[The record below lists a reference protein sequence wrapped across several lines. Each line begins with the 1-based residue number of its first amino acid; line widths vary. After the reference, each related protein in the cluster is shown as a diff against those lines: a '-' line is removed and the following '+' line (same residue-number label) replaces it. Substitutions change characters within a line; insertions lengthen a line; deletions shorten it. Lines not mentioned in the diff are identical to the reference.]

1 MNKLIKSVLVVMRR
15 NILRSSTAIHWKAG
29 CWHSTAYLACQ
40 AAEIPVK
47 STQEFVQAHV
57 VPVDTPKLNSS
68 PAEGFLLSC
77 ILEREMLQIA
87 TGQLDFEHWRER
99 FPFDFFFPGG
109 QVEKVSLL
117 TCGPAIQVFLP
128 CEWRLLITVNSLSPL
143 LAHAVAFYRNL
154 PMSFPLEGFIERV
167 PEASHST

>member
-47 STQEFVQAHV
+47 SAQEFVQAHV

-99 FPFDFFFPGG
+99 FPFDFFSDPSVVQECVNFPIFVNFLGFLLLL
-109 QVEKVSLL
+109 VFSFIPLWLEKILDMIL
-117 TCGPAIQVFLP
+117 DFLNK
-128 CEWRLLITVNSLSPL
+128 L
-143 LAHAVAFYRNL
+143 
-154 PMSFPLEGFIERV
+154 GFF
-167 PEASHST
+167 TL

>member
-1 MNKLIKSVLVVMRR
+1 MNKLIKSVLLVIRR

-29 CWHSTAYLACQ
+29 CCHSTAYLACQ
-40 AAEIPVK
+40 AVEIPVK
-47 STQEFVQAHV
+47 SAQEFVQARV
-57 VPVDTPKLNSS
+57 APVNTPKLNSN

-77 ILEREMLQIA
+77 VLEREMLQIA
-87 TGQLDFEHWRER
+87 IGQLDFEHWRER

-128 CEWRLLITVNSLSPL
+128 CEWRLHSKQPL
-143 LAHAVAFYRNL
+143 PVTCKCSRLLPKPPNVFSIGGFYRKGTWSKSLN
-154 PMSFPLEGFIERV
+154 
-167 PEASHST
+167 